1 MRFLQ
6 ISLRFYSSFSEVLK
20 MNVTGSWDTGNGG
33 ACPQCPLV
41 PTPVPIG
48 IMIANVLLE

>member
-33 ACPQCPLV
+33 ACPPCP
-41 PTPVPIG
+41 PG
-48 IMIANVLLE
+48 SDASAYWHNDC